1 MKTIDITN
9 LQKKIN
15 ELLTTAHGTQ
25 TESDWEL
32 FRNTRNEPKDKTK
45 IAERTFYKKAL
56 AWKNPKAIWRTIYRI
71 LKPNPERCTASPT

>member
-15 ELLTTAHGTQ
+15 ELRAIAHRTQ

-32 FRNTRNEPKDKTK
+32 FRNTRNELQDKTK
-45 IAERTFYKKAL
+45 SAERTFYKKEL
-56 AWKNPKAIWRTIYRI
+56 ASKNAKTIWRTIYRT
-71 LKPNPERCTASPT
+71 LKPNPERCTASRT

>member
-15 ELLTTAHGTQ
+15 ELRTTAHRTQ
-25 TESDWEL
+25 TEPEWEL
-32 FRNTRNEPKDKTK
+32 FRNTRNELKDKTK
-45 IAERTFYKKAL
+45 SAERTFYKKAL
-56 AWKNPKAIWRTIYRI
+56 ASKNSKTIWKTIYRT